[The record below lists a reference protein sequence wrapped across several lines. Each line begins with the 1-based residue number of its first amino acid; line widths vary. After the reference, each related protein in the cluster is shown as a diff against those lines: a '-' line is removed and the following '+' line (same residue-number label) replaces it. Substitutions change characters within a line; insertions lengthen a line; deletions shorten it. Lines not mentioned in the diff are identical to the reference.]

1 MKGNR
6 ELLAGAWHQLD
17 RGVERLCELGWRLE
31 DAWRQA
37 SAVPAA
43 IIGLELPR
51 IEVGALAEFALA
63 RWDGQALELQQVV
76 AGGEEILDGPVHPRM
91 L

>member
-1 MKGNR
+1 M
-6 ELLAGAWHQLD
+6 
-17 RGVERLCELGWRLE
+17 
-31 DAWRQA
+31 
-37 SAVPAA
+37 PAA

-76 AGGEEILDGPVHPRM
+76 AGGEEILDGPVHPRK